1 MPLQPPHTEMTPRS
15 AQSPARRRRK
25 KARSGEILEA
35 ALEEFTRYGYAGTRL
50 EDVAARA
57 GVTKGTIYVYFP
69 GKEQLFYAVVRK
81 FQHPITEDMSQF
93 IDISKKSAVEFL
105 RSFLRHIYRKMQTG
119 RQGREVFRLMIA
131 EAERFPELAEDYHR
145 EVIAPVIEKL
155 REVIALGVERGEI
168 RRSAAL
174 EFPEI
179 VVAPAAL
186 MHLWL
191 LVFSNR
197 VPVDTERC
205 LEAHLDLMLHGLVQ
219 ARS

>member
-1 MPLQPPHTEMTPRS
+1 MTVETKQR
-15 AQSPARRRRK
+15 ARR
-25 KARSGEILEA
+25 KAFRPDEILDA
-35 ALEEFTRYGYAGTRL
+35 ALEEFTRNGYAGTRL
-50 EDVAARA
+50 DDVAARA
-57 GVTKGTIYVYFP
+57 GITKGTIYVYFP
-69 GKEQLFYAVVRK
+69 SKEELFRAVVA
-81 FQHPITEDMSQF
+81 QVPLPVPAGCEPIHRH
-93 IDISKKSAVEFL
+93 SKEVHRRVSPGPPG
-105 RSFLRHIYRKMQTG
+105 IYLSNHASRPERPRGIPLDDCRGGALPRTG
-119 RQGREVFRLMIA
+119 RG
-131 EAERFPELAEDYHR
+131 YHR

-155 REVIALGVERGEI
+155 REAIEQGVARGEM

-197 VPVDTERC
+197 VPVDADRY

-219 ARS
+219 PGA